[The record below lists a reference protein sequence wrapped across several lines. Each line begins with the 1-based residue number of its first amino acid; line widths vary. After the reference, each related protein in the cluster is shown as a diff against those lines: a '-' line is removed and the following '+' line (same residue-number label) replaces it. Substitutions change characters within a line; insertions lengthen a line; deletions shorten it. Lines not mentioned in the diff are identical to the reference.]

1 MKIIRKKGEK
11 MSLRKGLTL
20 LLLAAFSISTVA
32 PALAATTVTVN
43 NGVNP
48 SFVLDTGTAANGAKP
63 DVDLVNI
70 AFTVGAGELNLGS
83 SATTTVGTNT
93 ITYSTAGVL
102 DVQTVTTEVDSAAYF
117 TAPAGCKFVKLPGY
131 STTAAFTATVAEVIT
146 ANAAVTS
153 TANLA
158 NAAGGTAFVAQV
170 LDAAATG
177 ATSVPAGSLAIHGI
191 SDGATSNTGGNVTIT
206 VNNIG
211 LACDASASPAT
222 SGNLQM
228 TYVKPTAVGTDLF
241 SSLTNGQAIT
251 IGTLAATKKLEAI
264 LPGTTTGT
272 VTGVVEPDA
281 QNGTLVAGQITSSAT
296 SISFGPS
303 LVTTGGATP
312 RLDTDAIIIRSA
324 EKAESTTGT
333 KRFFQ
338 TPFATAAYTANAGTN
353 VTAAS
358 ANSAYHSKASL
369 TADGVFTNTAN
380 SLITITFSL
389 ENSTGG
395 STAATLQLDNA
406 YVGFHGNQVST
417 MLAGGDAGYA
427 AANNTALN
435 TGLGGFLGAVVNNVQ
450 NGSTAV
456 NISAATDA
464 GIIVVADTNN
474 DGTAD
479 NLTAADGSLLDFTA
493 LPAARLGGSEATP
506 AVVVTSEN
514 TGSLTNPLSVAS
526 NNAGAQISNI
536 DDVFIFPGSV
546 LNRVGG
552 NATTVT
558 TVTADGTA
566 QHDLGVST
574 AITGA
579 IDNDTLRNAKEFY
592 ANLKGGATP
601 AGDVSYVIV
610 HGDESAGDVSTAAQT
625 ILGATNF
632 ANAASYNIGPSVSS
646 TAVPVTADVKNNV
659 LLASQLVKSGSNYV
673 VRVLPLVNKYDNLR
687 DVLTVRAKGVI
698 NGISPSILSSGVKLV
713 ATVSGNNLSTT
724 KLTLAEVLP
733 NGSLTTGL
741 STRVLPAGGTA
752 AGRLMLES
760 ATNPANSRAE
770 INPATIDG
778 LGTTTDDLADLIGTG
793 LALDTTVP
801 PLFTGGVLGNSSTGS
816 AARGPIPHVQPK
828 GRVITIEEAN
838 TDDFSKIGSLA
849 GTNVIRVTFPTGVD
863 INNYTA
869 TVANLFTIFNTA
881 TFTAAPTIATVQ
893 GIGRVG
899 STDVTKAFVDI
910 SVGTPNQ
917 ATTNPVLKKIFLG
930 IKPHAL
936 VVTDAVTDT
945 NVKLE
950 IINTNGTTNDLTDD
964 TLVGTIGTASLG
976 IKSKFLKVGFSDKA
990 TSAYKKTGSTGNI
1003 ELRSAVENTN
1013 GAIGT
1018 SVGTLSKVVR
1028 FVNTAP
1034 AVTSL
1039 PDLDITE
1046 EVADAIPLGS
1056 LADGRPASFAEAAT
1070 GTIELH
1076 CATTR
1081 SSANAGFNG
1090 VTGVTALVS
1099 DVSIDPGT
1107 IATGDGNNEIV
1118 VPLALPGTVTVRAAD
1133 VATTITLRGL
1143 KVVAGTASTVP
1154 SDDDIVCWIEDNT
1167 LVEDIV
1173 IGSNV
1178 ANASFTPSVATTT
1191 NAFLPIDGAVG
1202 DNIAEYFV
1210 DRTIG
1215 GATESITTA
1224 NWQTQTGATT
1234 EFLDIYTTIDA
1245 DDKLD
1250 NAIGSVLDNSTL
1262 KLLSATT
1269 KLTATSTDLP
1279 AINSVTDTTGDLKT
1293 TLSGA
1298 AGLLQPG
1305 TLIQVVA
1312 QTNPQGGSAE
1322 SVTVPV
1328 LDNGSFVASLRA
1340 TPGTKLTITQFP
1352 STTRTAADLQIQ
1364 EVVVPGKTAA
1374 FTGVVPTLLTS
1385 TIANKGS
1392 VVALFNTPAVTG
1404 FTFADVEAT
1413 AKVNGVAVTK
1423 VATGKYAAIVPASAG
1438 TYTLAVTV
1446 DGEPVTTTL
1455 TLATVPATGKAVPAI
1470 GTVNVKADDSVVV
1483 NVRNAGTTF
1492 PSDLSFEIVYTD
1504 GTTAVVANSA
1514 VAIKKAGARAKFANP
1529 QDAKTIA
1536 FVQAVAAGG
1545 SRAKSL

>member
-1 MKIIRKKGEK
+1 

-32 PALAATTVTVN
+32 PALAVTTVTVN

-70 AFTVGAGELNLGS
+70 AFTVGSGELNLGS
-83 SATTTVGTNT
+83 SATVNTGTNT

-102 DVQTVTTEVDSAAYF
+102 DVSTVTTEVDSAAYF
-117 TAPAGCKFVKLPGY
+117 TAPTGCKFVKLPGY
-131 STTAAFTATVAEVIT
+131 STTAAFTTAVPEVIT
-146 ANAAVTS
+146 ANASITS
-153 TANLA
+153 SANLA

-177 ATSVPAGSLAIHGI
+177 ATSVPAGSLVVHGI
-191 SDGATSNTGGNVTIT
+191 SDGATSNTGGNVTVT

-228 TYVKPTAVGTDLF
+228 TYVRPTAVGTDLF
-241 SSLTNGQAIT
+241 TGLTNGQAIT

-296 SISFGPS
+296 SISFGPG

-353 VTAAS
+353 VTAAL

-380 SLITITFSL
+380 SLITVTFSL

-427 AANNTALN
+427 ATANLANDTPLN
-435 TGLGGFLGAVVNNVQ
+435 TTLSGFLGSVVNNVRD
-450 NGSTAV
+450 GSSSTAA

-479 NLTAADGSLLDFTA
+479 DLTAVDGSLLDFTA
-493 LPAARLGGSEATP
+493 LPAIRLGGSEATP

-514 TGSLTNPLSVAS
+514 SGSLTSPLSVAS
-526 NNAGAQISNI
+526 NAAGVQISNI

-566 QHDLGVST
+566 QHDLGVSA

-579 IDNDTLRNAKEFY
+579 VDNNALRNAKEFY

-610 HGDESAGDVSTAAQT
+610 HGDEGATDRSSAANT

-632 ANAASYNIGPSVSS
+632 ANAASYDIGPSVPGLVIAS
-646 TAVPVTADVKNNV
+646 TDVKNNV

-673 VRVLPLVNKYDNLR
+673 VRILPLVNKYDNLR

-741 STRVLPAGGTA
+741 TTRVLPAGGNA
-752 AGRLMLES
+752 AGRLMVES
-760 ATNPANSRAE
+760 ATNAANSRAE
-770 INPATIDG
+770 INPNTIDG
-778 LGTTTDDLADLIGTG
+778 STLALNALEDLIPAGSV
-793 LALDTTVP
+793 LDTTVP

-838 TDDFSKIGSLA
+838 TDDFSKIGTLA

-863 INNYTA
+863 INNYTP

-881 TFTAAPTIATVQ
+881 TFTPAPTIAVQ

-917 ATTNPVLKKIFLG
+917 ATINPVLKKIFLG

-976 IKSKFLKVGFSDKA
+976 TKSKFLKVGFSDKA

-1070 GTIELH
+1070 GNIELH
-1076 CATTR
+1076 CATTKSR
-1081 SSANAGFNG
+1081 NTADNSSGFNG

-1107 IATGDGNNEIV
+1107 VATAGGDLNEIV

-1143 KVVAGTASTVP
+1143 KVVAGTGSTVP

-1167 LVEDIV
+1167 ASEDIV

-1178 ANASFTPSVATTT
+1178 ANASFTPSVATSTS
-1191 NAFLPIDGAVG
+1191 AFLPIDGAVG
-1202 DNIAEYFV
+1202 DSIAEYFV

-1215 GATESITTA
+1215 GTSETITTA
-1224 NWQTQTGATT
+1224 SWQTQTVATT

-1269 KLTATSTDLP
+1269 KLTASSTDLP
-1279 AINSVTDTTGDLKT
+1279 AINSVADTTGDLKT

-1340 TPGTKLTITQFP
+1340 TPGTKLTVTQFP

-1385 TIANKGS
+1385 TIANKGT

-1423 VATGKYAAIVPASAG
+1423 VATGKYAAIVPANAG
-1438 TYTLAVTV
+1438 TYTLSVTV
-1446 DGEPVTTTL
+1446 AGEAVTTTL
-1455 TLATVPATGKAVPAI
+1455 TLATVTATGKAVPAI
-1470 GTVNVKADDSVVV
+1470 GTVNVKADDNVVV
-1483 NVRNAGTTF
+1483 NVNKAGATF

-1514 VAIKKAGARAKFANP
+1514 VTLRKAGSRARFANP
-1529 QDAKTIA
+1529 QAAKTIA
-1536 FVQAVAAGG
+1536 FVQAVSAGG

>member
-32 PALAATTVTVN
+32 PALAVTTVTVN

-63 DVDLVNI
+63 DVDIVNI
-70 AFTVGAGELNLGS
+70 AFTVAANGLNLGTVGGIA
-83 SATTTVGTNT
+83 ATTAAG
-93 ITYSTAGVL
+93 ITYSTAGVV
-102 DVQTVTTEVDSAAYF
+102 DVAGTVSEAPSSAYF
-117 TAPAGCKFVKLPGY
+117 TAPAGCKFVKLPDY
-131 STTAAFTATVAEVIT
+131 ASTTAGLTVTAAEVIT
-146 ANAAVTS
+146 ANINMSTP

-158 NAAGGTAFVAQV
+158 NSLGGNVFIAQV
-170 LDAAATG
+170 LDATATG
-177 ATSVPAGSLAIHGI
+177 ATGVPAGSLAIHGI
-191 SDGATSNTGGNVTIT
+191 SDGGTSNTGGNVTIT

-228 TYVKPTAVGTDLF
+228 TYVRPTLPVTALL
-241 SSLTNGQAIT
+241 SLTDGQAIT

-353 VTAAS
+353 VTAAL

-427 AANNTALN
+427 AATDTALN
-435 TGLGGFLGAVVNNVQ
+435 AGLGGFLGAVVNNVQ

-479 NLTAADGSLLDFTA
+479 NLTAVDGSLLNFTA
-493 LPAARLGGSEATP
+493 LPATQLGGDTTEGL
-506 AVVVTSEN
+506 AVLAINGAPTSTVTIDGTASA
-514 TGSLTNPLSVAS
+514 SL
-526 NNAGAQISNI
+526 
-536 DDVFIFPGSV
+536 DDAFVFPGSV
-546 LNRVGG
+546 LN
-552 NATTVT
+552 N
-558 TVTADGTA
+558 
-566 QHDLGVST
+566 ST
-574 AITGA
+574 AARASTVNTVGTLSAVVSNAFTGGA
-579 IDNDTLRNAKEFY
+579 DDNILRNAKEFY

-610 HGDESAGDVSTAAQT
+610 HGDETAGNVSTAAQT

-770 INPATIDG
+770 INPASVTG
-778 LGTTTDDLADLIGTG
+778 AGTTTDDLADLIGTG

-838 TDDFSKIGSLA
+838 TDDFSKIASLA

-869 TVANLFTIFNTA
+869 AVANLFTIFNTA

-917 ATTNPVLKKIFLG
+917 ATTNPVLKKILLG

-976 IKSKFLKVGFSDKA
+976 TKSKFLKVGFSNKA

-1003 ELRSAVENTN
+1003 ELRSAVEDTN

-1076 CATTR
+1076 CATTKSR
-1081 SSANAGFNG
+1081 TTDDEKSGFDG
-1090 VTGVTALVS
+1090 VGGVTALVS

-1107 IATGDGNNEIV
+1107 IAIGNGANEIV

-1143 KVVAGTASTVP
+1143 KVKSAVGSTVP

-1167 LVEDIV
+1167 AAEDIV

-1178 ANASFTPSVATTT
+1178 ANASFIPSVATTT
-1191 NAFLPIDGAVG
+1191 NAFLPIDNTIG
-1202 DNIAEYFV
+1202 DHIAEYFV
-1210 DRTIG
+1210 DRTIAG
-1215 GATESITTA
+1215 GTETITTA
-1224 NWQTQTGATT
+1224 NWDTQTVATT
-1234 EFLDIYTTIDA
+1234 EFLDIYTNIDA

-1250 NAIGSVLDNSTL
+1250 NAIGSVLDNSTR

-1293 TLSGA
+1293 TLSAA
-1298 AGLLQPG
+1298 AGLLEPG

-1352 STTRTAADLQIQ
+1352 STKRTAADLQIQ

-1385 TIANKGS
+1385 TIANKGT

-1404 FTFADVEAT
+1404 FTFTDVEAT

-1423 VATGKYAAIVPASAG
+1423 VATGKYAAIVPATAS
-1438 TYTLAVTV
+1438 TFTFTLTVTV

-1455 TLATVPATGKAVPAI
+1455 TLATVTATGKAVPAI

-1483 NVRNAGTTF
+1483 NVKNAGTTF

-1514 VAIKKAGARAKFANP
+1514 VALKKAGARAKFANP
-1529 QDAKTIA
+1529 EAAKTIA

>member
-1 MKIIRKKGEK
+1 

-43 NGVNP
+43 NGVTP
-48 SFVLDTGTAANGAKP
+48 SFVLDNGTAANGAKP
-63 DVDLVNI
+63 DVDLVDI
-70 AFTVGAGELNLGS
+70 SF
-83 SATTTVGTNT
+83 TVGTNELNLTSLAAGATT
-93 ITYSTAGVL
+93 IVYGTDGALTFGG
-102 DVQTVTTEVDSAAYF
+102 VTTTDSSAYF
-117 TAPAGCKFVKLPGY
+117 TAPTGCKFVKLPGY
-131 STTAAFTATVAEVIT
+131 VSTSGNFSADREI
-146 ANAAVTS
+146 NVTLAGK
-153 TANLA
+153 ANLA
-158 NAAGGTAFVAQV
+158 NQTGSTVFFAQV
-170 LDAAATG
+170 LGATAADAAG
-177 ATSVPAGSLAIHGI
+177 VPTGSLAVHGF
-191 SDGATSNTGGNVTIT
+191 SDAATSNTGGNVTVT

-228 TYVKPTAVGTDLF
+228 TYVRPTAVGTDLF
-241 SSLTNGQAIT
+241 TGLTNGQAIT

-296 SISFGPS
+296 SISFGPG
-303 LVTTGGATP
+303 LVTAGGATP

-324 EKAESTTGT
+324 EKVESTTGT

-353 VTAAS
+353 VTAAL

-380 SLITITFSL
+380 SLITVTFSL

-417 MLAGGDAGYA
+417 VLAGGGAGYA
-427 AANNTALN
+427 DANNTALN
-435 TGLGGFLGAVVNNVQ
+435 TTLSGFLGSVVNNVQ
-450 NGSTAV
+450 NGSTAL
-456 NISAATDA
+456 NIDAATDA

-479 NLTAADGSLLDFTA
+479 DLTAVDGSLLTFAA
-493 LPAARLGGSEATP
+493 LPASRLGGSEATP

-514 TGSLTNPLSVAS
+514 SGSLTSPLSVAS
-526 NNAGAQISNI
+526 NAAGAQISNI

-566 QHDLGVST
+566 QHDLGVSS

-579 IDNDTLRNAKEFY
+579 VDNDALRNAKEFY
-592 ANLKGGATP
+592 ANLRGGATP

-610 HGDESAGDVSTAAQT
+610 HGDEGATDRSSAANT

-632 ANAASYNIGPSVSS
+632 ANAASYNIGPSVPGLVIA
-646 TAVPVTADVKNNV
+646 TTDVKNNV

-838 TDDFSKIGSLA
+838 TDDFSKIGTLA

-881 TFTAAPTIATVQ
+881 TFTVAPTISTVQ

-917 ATTNPVLKKIFLG
+917 ATTNSVLKKIFLG
-930 IKPHAL
+930 IRPHAL

-976 IKSKFLKVGFSDKA
+976 TKSKFLTVGFSDKA
-990 TSAYKKTGSTGNI
+990 TSAYKKTGSAGNI
-1003 ELRSAVENTN
+1003 ELRSAVEDTN
-1013 GAIGT
+1013 GAIRT

-1046 EVADAIPLGS
+1046 AVADAIPLGS

-1076 CATTR
+1076 CATTKSR
-1081 SSANAGFNG
+1081 TTEDEKSGFDG
-1090 VTGVTALVS
+1090 VSGVTALVS

-1107 IATGDGNNEIV
+1107 IAIGDGVNEIV

-1143 KVVAGTASTVP
+1143 KVKSAVGSTVP

-1191 NAFLPIDGAVG
+1191 RAFLPIDGAVG
-1202 DNIAEYFV
+1202 DSIAEYFV
-1210 DRTIG
+1210 DRTIAG
-1215 GATESITTA
+1215 GTETITTA

-1250 NAIGSVLDNSTL
+1250 NAIGSVLDNSTR

-1298 AGLLQPG
+1298 AGLLEPG

-1340 TPGTKLTITQFP
+1340 TPGTKLTVTQFP

-1364 EVVVPGKTAA
+1364 EVVVPAKTAA

-1385 TIANKGS
+1385 TIANKGT

-1423 VATGKYAAIVPASAG
+1423 VATGKYAAIVPANAG
-1438 TYTLAVTV
+1438 TYTLSVTV
-1446 DGEPVTTTL
+1446 AGEAVTTTL
-1455 TLATVPATGKAVPAI
+1455 TLATVTATGKAVPAI
-1470 GTVNVKADDSVVV
+1470 GTVNVKADDNVVV
-1483 NVRNAGTTF
+1483 NVNKAGATF

-1514 VAIKKAGARAKFANP
+1514 VTLRKAGSRARFANP
-1529 QDAKTIA
+1529 QAAKTIA
-1536 FVQAVAAGG
+1536 FVQAVSAGG